1 MDIPKRLNRGFF
13 NRDTIIIAKELLGKY
28 IVRLIDNEIIIGKIF
43 EVEAYLGTIDKA
55 SHCYNN
61 KKTEKTK
68 VMYMKP
74 GTLYVYYIY
83 GKYFCLN
90 VITEPEGIP
99 CAVFIRKLYPIY
111 GIELIKKLRNVKIGK
126 NFKNLIDGPSKLC
139 MGLNITKDEFN
150 GKDSISPD
158 STLFFT
164 QGEQIDKNTI
174 VFSKRIGIEY
184 AEEDK
189 DKILRFSINNS

>member
-1 MDIPKRLNRGFF
+1 MDIPKRLTRAFF
-13 NRDTIIIAKELLGKY
+13 NRNTITVAKELLGKY
-28 IVRLIDNEIIIGKIF
+28 IVRLINNDVIIGKII

-68 VMYMKP
+68 IMYMQP
-74 GTLYVYYIY
+74 GTIYVYYIY
-83 GKYFCLN
+83 GKYYCLN

-99 CAVFIRKLYPIY
+99 CAVFIRKLYPIF
-111 GIELIKKLRNVKIGK
+111 GIEVMKELRNVKIGK
-126 NFKNLIDGPSKLC
+126 NYKNLIDGPSKLC

-150 GKDSISPD
+150 GTDSISSD

-174 VFSKRIGIEY
+174 IFNKRIGIEY

-189 DKILRFSINNS
+189 DKLLRFSIKNT